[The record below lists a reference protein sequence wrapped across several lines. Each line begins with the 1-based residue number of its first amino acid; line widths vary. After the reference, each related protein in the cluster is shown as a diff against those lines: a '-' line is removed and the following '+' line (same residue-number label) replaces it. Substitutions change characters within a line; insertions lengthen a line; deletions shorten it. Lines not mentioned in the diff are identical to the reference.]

1 MLNQSLSQFY
11 ITTTG
16 RVFLDLLIHYLLWVF
31 VGIFVYLILRSS
43 AYRKRKHTTP
53 KDISAIYM
61 LYLISL
67 ILASVIPLFSYLP
80 LKYEHPVHFFLSIF
94 FMVIISLSAVITL
107 GYSIFFYDERKRYML
122 RINKEM

>member
-1 MLNQSLSQFY
+1 M
-11 ITTTG
+11 
-16 RVFLDLLIHYLLWVF
+16 WVF

-43 AYRKRKHTTP
+43 AYRKHKHTTP